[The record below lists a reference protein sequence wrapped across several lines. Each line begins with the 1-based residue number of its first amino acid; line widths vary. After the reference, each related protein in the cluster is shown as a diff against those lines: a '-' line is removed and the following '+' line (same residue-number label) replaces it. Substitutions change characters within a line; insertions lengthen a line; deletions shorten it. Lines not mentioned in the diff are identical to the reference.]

1 MWSVLLGCSLPEV
14 DSAPVDSET
23 YDPRGNPFTDDPIEG
38 GEGSTVDTGPAESV
52 AWSGEL
58 LVEVSDPNHEY
69 DGCDGEVDL
78 TVSGADVT
86 GYGNCFLTSGLATDG
101 TVLTLAFSGSV
112 SESGMHGF
120 VYAQT
125 DDHSDSFDTEWGAT
139 WPSDA
144 EMRGD
149 FFVAASDGVGRSYDG
164 QFVLSRQE

>member
-14 DSAPVDSET
+14 DSAPVDTET

-38 GEGSTVDTGPAESV
+38 GDDSTTDTGPAEPV
-52 AWSGEL
+52 AWSGDL
-58 LVEVSDPNHEY
+58 LVEVSDPTHEY

-78 TVSGADVT
+78 TLTGSDVT
-86 GYGNCFLTSGLATDG
+86 GYGNCLLTSGLVTQG
-101 TVLTLAFSGSV
+101 SVLTLAFDGSV
-112 SESGMHGF
+112 SESGMHGW

-125 DDHSDSFDTEWGAT
+125 DDDSFDTTWSAA

-149 FFVAASDGVGRSYDG
+149 FYVAASDEVGRSYDG
-164 QFVLSRQE
+164 QFVLMPQE